1 MIYLILL
8 AGIWVGLYLTHNLI
22 FFIILFIILF
32 AFIYFRFSKKICLIF
47 CASFLIGVSLSY
59 VKFDIPKE
67 QFVGVVSQSNEN
79 YYILYDGLERYYI
92 SEYDNDKEVGDILNI
107 VGNKKQLYFANIES
121 SFDFK
126 THLNDKGI
134 YYEIEVKEINFIHKN
149 FIKLKAFRNYFLS
162 HYDEHVKGAVSTMLF
177 GINDDSSLNDQLSS
191 LHLYRLFNAGGV
203 FINAFLMFFT
213 FLYKIKFK
221 EDKAKLF
228 SFITLVP
235 YFILAINKF
244 SVFRVFFVQLLI
256 LINKYVLKNK
266 FNYLEVISISALLL
280 LVFNYHLA
288 YQDGFILGYLIS
300 ILFYFI
306 SSSFHF
312 VKKKNR
318 KLVNGLFI
326 FLFFI
331 PFEIEYYN
339 EVSLLSPFI
348 CIALLPLFILI
359 NIFNLLCLYGLP
371 IYFIPSFLL
380 SCLNNFFNAFK
391 INTFNL
397 YSADLS
403 IYVAFIL
410 ECILVLTFY
419 YYSIR
424 FKPLYKLFSFIYLNI
439 LLVNFLPINRL
450 IYQRIYFIDV
460 GQGDS
465 TLIVDRN
472 KTILIDTGGNMY
484 KDIAKECLIPFFKKE
499 KIYKIDHLIIT
510 HKDYDH
516 NGALDSLRNNFN
528 VKNIVDYN
536 DFPLKVNDLVID
548 NLNPLSHI
556 LPRGENDAS
565 YVLNFDFIGFN
576 FLLMGDASSK
586 IEKNILNKYP
596 SLDCDIL
603 KVGHHGSS
611 TSTSFEFIKQIS
623 PIEAIIS
630 CGENNRYNHP
640 AFETL
645 SVLSYFDVNVR
656 RTDIEGT
663 ICYVG

>member
-1 MIYLILL
+1 MIYLLLL
-8 AGIWVGLYLTHNLI
+8 AGLWVGLYLTHNLL
-22 FFIILFIILF
+22 FFIILFIILSI
-32 AFIYFRFSKKICLIF
+32 FIYFRFTKKICLIF
-47 CASFLIGVSLSY
+47 CVSFLIGIGFSFI
-59 VKFDIPKE
+59 KFDIQKE
-67 QFVGVVSQSNEN
+67 QYTGIVSQSNEN
-79 YYILYDGLERYYI
+79 YYILFDGLEKYYI
-92 SEYDNDKEVGDILNI
+92 SEYDNDKEVGDILTI
-107 VGNKKQLYFANIES
+107 TGNKKELYFINIES

-126 THLNDKGI
+126 NHLNDKGI
-134 YYEIEVKEINFIHKN
+134 YYELEVKEINFIYKN

-162 HYDEHVKGAVSTMLF
+162 HYDENIKGSVSSMIF
-177 GINDDSSLNDQLSS
+177 GINDDSSLNDHLSS
-191 LHLYRLFNAGGV
+191 LHLYRLFNVGGV

-213 FLYKIKFK
+213 YLYKIKFK

-228 SFITLVP
+228 SFITLIP

-266 FNYLEVISISALLL
+266 FNYLEVISISALILL
-280 LVFNYHLA
+280 IFDYHLA

-306 SSSFHF
+306 SNSFNF

-318 KLVNGLFI
+318 KFVNGLFI
-326 FLFFI
+326 FFFFI

-339 EVSLLSPFI
+339 EVSLLSPLI
-348 CIALLPLFILI
+348 CIVLMPLFIFI
-359 NIFNLLCLYGLP
+359 NVLNLLCLYGVP

-380 SCLNNFFNAFK
+380 SCLNNFFNVFK
-391 INTFNL
+391 INTLNI
-397 YSADLS
+397 YSGNLS
-403 IYVAFIL
+403 IYFAFIF
-410 ECILVLTFY
+410 EVILILTFY

-424 FKPLYKLFSFIYLNI
+424 FKPLYKLFSYVYLG
-439 LLVNFLPINRL
+439 LLLINFLPINRF
-450 IYQRIYFIDV
+450 IYQRIYFINV

-472 KTILIDTGGNMY
+472 KTILIDTGGNKY

-499 KIYKIDHLIIT
+499 KIYKIDYVIIT
-510 HKDYDH
+510 HEDYDH
-516 NGALDSLRNNFN
+516 NGALESLKENFN
-528 VKNIVDYN
+528 VKSIVSQY
-536 DFPLKVNDLVID
+536 DFPLKVNDLVIE
-548 NLNPLSHI
+548 NLNPLSAS

-586 IEKNILNKYP
+586 IERNILNKYP

-611 TSTSFEFIKQIS
+611 TSTSFDFIKQIS
-623 PIEAIIS
+623 PYTAIIS

-640 AFETL
+640 SFETL

>member
-1 MIYLILL
+1 MIYLLLL
-8 AGIWVGLYLTHNLI
+8 AGLWVGLYLTHNLL
-22 FFIILFIILF
+22 FFIILFIILSI
-32 AFIYFRFSKKICLIF
+32 FIYFRFTKKICLIF
-47 CASFLIGVSLSY
+47 CVSFLIGVGFSFI
-59 VKFDIPKE
+59 KFNIQKE
-67 QFVGVVSQSNEN
+67 QYTGIVSQSNEN
-79 YYILYDGLERYYI
+79 YYILFDGLEKYYI
-92 SEYDNDKEVGDILNI
+92 SEYDNDKEVGDILTI
-107 VGNKKQLYFANIES
+107 TGNKKELYFINIES

-126 THLNDKGI
+126 NHLNNKGV
-134 YYEIEVKEINFIHKN
+134 YYELEVKEINVIYKN

-162 HYDEHVKGAVSTMLF
+162 HYDENIKGSVSSMIF
-177 GINDDSSLNDQLSS
+177 GINDDSSLNDHLSS

-203 FINAFLMFFT
+203 FINSFLMFFT
-213 FLYKIKFK
+213 YLYKIKFK
-221 EDKAKLF
+221 EEKAKLF
-228 SFITLVP
+228 SFITLIP

-266 FNYLEVISISALLL
+266 FNYLEVISISALILL
-280 LVFNYHLA
+280 IFDYHLA

-306 SSSFHF
+306 SNSFNF

-318 KLVNGLFI
+318 KFVNGLFI
-326 FLFFI
+326 FFFFI

-339 EVSLLSPFI
+339 EVSLLSPLI
-348 CIALLPLFILI
+348 CIVLMPLFIFI
-359 NIFNLLCLYGLP
+359 NVLNLLCLYGVP

-380 SCLNNFFNAFK
+380 SCLNNFFNVFK
-391 INTFNL
+391 INTLNI
-397 YSADLS
+397 YSGNLS
-403 IYVAFIL
+403 IYLAFIF
-410 ECILVLTFY
+410 EVILILTFY

-424 FKPLYKLFSFIYLNI
+424 FKPLYKLFSYVYLG
-439 LLVNFLPINRL
+439 LLLINFLPINRF
-450 IYQRIYFIDV
+450 IYQRIYFINV

-472 KTILIDTGGNMY
+472 KTILIDTGGNKY
-484 KDIAKECLIPFFKKE
+484 KDIAKECLVPFFKKE
-499 KIYKIDHLIIT
+499 KIYKIDYVIIT
-510 HKDYDH
+510 HEDYDH
-516 NGALDSLRNNFN
+516 NGALESLKENFN
-528 VKNIVDYN
+528 VKNIVSQY
-536 DFPLKVNDLVID
+536 DFPLKVNDLVIE
-548 NLNPLSHI
+548 NLNPLSAS

-586 IEKNILNKYP
+586 IERNILNKYP

-623 PIEAIIS
+623 PYTAIIS
-630 CGENNRYNHP
+630 CGENNTYNHP
-640 AFETL
+640 SFETL